1 MNKPEVAMHDVEE
14 VRKQNGLTV
23 EYGRN
28 ASGRIARKTEL
39 FNGSSNVLEYA
50 YDADGRLTEVK
61 NNAVIAETYKYSAS
75 GQRVRS
81 KVWYEGC
88 PSASTSAMEKSRY
101 SYNDK
106 GQLES
111 DGQNRYAYDKY
122 GSVSSIMGRQGLRL
136 AYSGSTLLRKAV
148 LNDGCELR
156 YTYTGPALCKRYR
169 HNDITGE
176 YRWNDQ
182 ARLVG
187 FRDHELRLEYD
198 YVYDADGILN
208 KIVIRPFGKSVL
220 AADAAPAGEHTG
232 SEGWLYWFGAEN
244 RRQRVCQRLVAYQH
258 LCDASAAGKPEKAA
272 QGGATPGS
280 VAARGASALSP
291 LELACCC
298 DHLGTPRLFVGPD
311 GKVVKEVVRSSFGKI
326 VYDSLPCLYVPIGF
340 CGGLEDRDTHLIR
353 FTWRDYDPRIG
364 RFMSL
369 DPANDTRG
377 DGDLYDYCVDDPVN
391 RHDTSGLAWDES
403 KHPRDADGQFTNAW
417 GSAAGYS
424 TSGPEL
430 RTPVSRE
437 FMYPV
442 RAAARNAMSEREEL
456 KRSAM
461 SHNGMLRR
469 PEILPNDKPLPKWD
483 LDAAIARLQNRA
495 KKHPGKECGVYV
507 REAIEAG
514 GIRMNR
520 ALNST
525 EDGSAFGFGPI
536 LRDTGFRTVAPG
548 EKPQKGDVVVF
559 QATEGHKY
567 GHVAMFDGKQWISD
581 YKQNSIYAASIYQD
595 NHVPYVIYRRP

>member
-1 MNKPEVAMHDVEE
+1 MRDAQV
-14 VRKQNGLTV
+14 VRRQNGLAIQ
-23 EYGRN
+23 YQYD
-28 ASGRIARKTEL
+28 ADGRIARKTEQ

-50 YDADGRLTEVK
+50 YDAAGRLTEVK
-61 NNAVIAETYKYSAS
+61 NNAAIAETYKYNAS

-101 SYNDK
+101 SYNGK

-111 DGQNRYAYDKY
+111 DGQNRYVYDKY
-122 GSVSSIMGRQGLRL
+122 GSVSSITGRQGLRL
-136 AYSGSTLLRKAV
+136 AYSGSTLLSKAV

-156 YTYTGPALCKRYR
+156 YTYTGPALYRRYR

-176 YRWNDQ
+176 YRWNDL

-187 FRDHELRLEYD
+187 FRDHELRLNYD
-198 YVYDADGILN
+198 YTYDADGTLT

-220 AADAAPAGEHTG
+220 AADAAPAEERNG
-232 SEGWLYWFGAEN
+232 SEGWLHWFGAEN
-244 RRQRVCQRLVAYQH
+244 RRERVCQRLAEFQQFYSTS
-258 LCDASAAGKPEKAA
+258 DAGKQGKAA
-272 QGGATPGS
+272 QAAATPGS
-280 VAARGASALSP
+280 ASADGASALSP
-291 LELACCC
+291 LVLACCC

-369 DPANDTRG
+369 DPANDMRG

-391 RHDTSGLAWDES
+391 RHDASGLAWDES
-403 KHPRDADGQFTNAW
+403 KHPRDAVGQFTNA
-417 GSAAGYS
+417 GDDVSGYS
-424 TSGPEL
+424 TRGQEL
-430 RTPVSRE
+430 RAPVSGWT
-437 FMYPV
+437 MY
-442 RAAARNAMSEREEL
+442 RADIGRKAMLEREEL
-456 KRSAM
+456 KRSAILR
-461 SHNGMLRR
+461 NGMMRR
-469 PEILPNDKPLPKWD
+469 EEVWPRDKPLPKWD
-483 LDAAIARLQNRA
+483 INAAIAHLQSEA
-495 KKHPGKECGVYV
+495 LEHPSSKCGKFVHK
-507 REAIEAG
+507 AIDAG
-514 GIRMNR
+514 GIR
-520 ALNST
+520 LNT
-525 EDGSAFGFGPI
+525 AYNPNGKSASGYGPI
-536 LRDTGFRTVAPG
+536 LRHSGFLTVAPG

-559 QATEGHKY
+559 QPVEGHPD

-581 YKQNSIYAASIYQD
+581 YKQDSIYAASPHK
-595 NHVPYVIYRRP
+595 NGAPYVIYRRP

>member
-1 MNKPEVAMHDVEE
+1 MQQAEE
-14 VRKQNGLTV
+14 ARRQNGLTV
-23 EYGRN
+23 QYMRD
-28 ASGRIARKTEL
+28 ARGRIVRKAEQ

-61 NNAVIAETYKYSAS
+61 NNAAIAETYKYNAS

-101 SYNDK
+101 SYNGK

-122 GSVSSIMGRQGLRL
+122 GSVSSITGRRGLRL
-136 AYSGSTLLRKAV
+136 AYGGSTMLGKAV
-148 LNDGCELR
+148 LSDGCELR
-156 YTYTGPALCKRYR
+156 YAYKGTALYRRYR

-198 YVYDADGILN
+198 FAYDADGILN
-208 KIVIRPFGKSVL
+208 KIVIRPIGKSVL
-220 AADAAPAGEHTG
+220 TADAAPADEHNG
-232 SEGWLYWFGAEN
+232 SDGWLHWFGAEN
-244 RRQRVCQRLVAYQH
+244 RRQRVCQRLAAYWQQRNTP
-258 LCDASAAGKPEKAA
+258 AAGKPGKATQA
-272 QGGATPGS
+272 AATTGRAS
-280 VAARGASALSP
+280 AAGASALSP
-291 LELACCC
+291 LVLDCCC

-369 DPANDTRG
+369 DPANDMRG
-377 DGDLYDYCVDDPVN
+377 DGDLYDYCVDDPIN
-391 RHDTSGLAWDES
+391 RQDVSGLAWDES
-403 KHPRDADGQFTNAW
+403 KHPRDADGQFANA
-417 GSAAGYS
+417 GGGKAGYS
-424 TSGPEL
+424 TKRQEL
-430 RTPVSRE
+430 RAPVSRE
-437 FMYPV
+437 VIF
-442 RAAARNAMSEREEL
+442 RADVGRNAMSEREEL
-456 KRSAM
+456 KRSAILR
-461 SHNGMLRR
+461 NGMMRR

-483 LDAAIARLQNRA
+483 LDAAIARLHSQVLPESDS
-495 KKHPGKECGVYV
+495 KCGEFVHK
-507 REAIEAG
+507 AIDAG
-514 GIRMNR
+514 GII
-520 ALNST
+520 LNTSYNPN
-525 EDGSAFGFGPI
+525 GQSASGYGPI
-536 LRDTGFRTVAPG
+536 LRHAGFRTVAPG
-548 EKPQKGDVVVF
+548 EKPQRGDVVVF
-559 QATEGHKY
+559 QAIKGHKD
-567 GHVAMFDGKQWISD
+567 GHVAMFDGQAWISD
-581 YKQNSIYAASIYQD
+581 FRQHDIYAGSDYRKIRA
-595 NHVPYVIYRRP
+595 PYVLYRRP

>member
-1 MNKPEVAMHDVEE
+1 MHDAEE

-28 ASGRIARKTEL
+28 ASGRIARKTEM

-61 NNAVIAETYKYSAS
+61 NNAAIAETYKYNAS

-101 SYNDK
+101 SYNDN

-122 GSVSSIMGRQGLRL
+122 GSVSSITGRQGLRL
-136 AYSGSTLLRKAV
+136 AYNGSTLLSKAV

-156 YTYTGPALCKRYR
+156 YTYTGPALYRRYR

-176 YRWNDQ
+176 YRWNDL

-187 FRDHELRLEYD
+187 FRDHELRLNYD
-198 YVYDADGILN
+198 YTYDADGTLT

-220 AADAAPAGEHTG
+220 AADAAPAEERNG
-232 SEGWLYWFGAEN
+232 SEGWLHWFGAEN
-244 RRQRVCQRLVAYQH
+244 RRERVCQRLAEFQQFYSTS
-258 LCDASAAGKPEKAA
+258 DAGKQGKAA
-272 QGGATPGS
+272 QAAATPGS
-280 VAARGASALSP
+280 ASADGASALSP
-291 LELACCC
+291 LVLACCC

-311 GKVVKEVVRSSFGKI
+311 GRVVKEVVRSSFGKI

-369 DPANDTRG
+369 DPANDMRG

-391 RHDTSGLAWDES
+391 RHDASGLAWDES
-403 KHPRDADGQFTNAW
+403 KHPRDAVGQFTNA
-417 GSAAGYS
+417 GDDVSGYS
-424 TSGPEL
+424 TRGQEL
-430 RTPVSRE
+430 RAPVSGWT
-437 FMYPV
+437 MY
-442 RAAARNAMSEREEL
+442 RADLGRNAMIEREEL
-456 KRSAM
+456 KRSAILR
-461 SHNGMLRR
+461 NGMMRR
-469 PEILPNDKPLPKWD
+469 EEVWPRDKPLPKWD
-483 LDAAIARLQNRA
+483 INAAIAHLQSEA
-495 KKHPGKECGVYV
+495 LEHPSSKCGKFVHK
-507 REAIEAG
+507 AIDAG
-514 GIRMNR
+514 GIR
-520 ALNST
+520 LNT
-525 EDGSAFGFGPI
+525 AYNPNGKSASGYGPI
-536 LRDTGFRTVAPG
+536 LRHSGFLTVAPG

-559 QATEGHKY
+559 QPVEGHPD

-581 YKQNSIYAASIYQD
+581 YKQDSIYAASPYK
-595 NHVPYVIYRRP
+595 NGAPYVIYRRP